1 MQAGAGRV
9 DIFRTIVAVLKKH
22 KDLQLV
28 LSVGDRV
35 DIRDSV
41 DPVFA
46 SRAVWRSVIGAILT
60 AEGYMDF
67 GVRAAKQLKR
77 NLY

>member
-46 SRAVWRSVIGAILT
+46 SRAV
-60 AEGYMDF
+60 
-67 GVRAAKQLKR
+67 
-77 NLY
+77 